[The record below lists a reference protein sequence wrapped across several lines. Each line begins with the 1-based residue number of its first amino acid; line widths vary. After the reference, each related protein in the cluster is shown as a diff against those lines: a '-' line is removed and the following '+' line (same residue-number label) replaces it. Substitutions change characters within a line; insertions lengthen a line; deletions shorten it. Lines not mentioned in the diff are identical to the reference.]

1 MASSDN
7 KSNNNSTQ
15 AAAVSAAQSTHKA
28 ALKAATP
35 AVEYNLT
42 RPSKTSIEQD
52 RATGDVT
59 WNCHCEKHENARGFS
74 TFDELA
80 AHRGFDIITCPVP
93 TCNTRLF
100 KFDKASTINHIVDFH
115 EDLATKFVGPLT
127 QFLPTIVPE
136 SSSKQAV
143 AKAEAEADKIAWKSR
158 SQALFK
164 LNIFFDFAG
173 GSWTL
178 DKPQKPVYKPDFKK
192 VNHVS
197 MSGPMPGKKFP
208 PRPAPDSTVAS
219 AIPPIAT
226 LEVPSTVIVTESAPK
241 PAYVAPIAKWAN
253 QMKPAIVPFDISK
266 DVKWDGPVE
275 PVAMAPVS
283 KKNSRK
289 SPKEETQP
297 LTVAMKPKEKLEMEP
312 ATESTEPPKVSKK
325 KSKKKIPQNVCSN
338 SFAGLAVEGETAES
352 VLEEDCSSKGTSCW
366 DSYDA
371 QWRSN
376 YVYQLAAEAA
386 LKMDDVTSLFGEEVV
401 TASILPTDDTTPF
414 TEVSTTVPA
423 SKTSTKKPIVPF
435 GVKGNIVLAPE
446 KGIILEALCPLGPKC
461 PDMDIPLSDRATKTH
476 ACPLNHHLSG
486 FIAGGSPIT
495 WQYCCKDKFWGPKEE
510 QSNCLNIWCKLD
522 HKVKRAPFVAR
533 QVEYFAKSKAAVESL
548 SKA

>member
-15 AAAVSAAQSTHKA
+15 AAAVSAAQSTPKA

-35 AVEYNLT
+35 AVEYHYQ
-42 RPSKTSIEQD
+42 RPSQCGIEQD
-52 RATGDVT
+52 RSTGDVT
-59 WNCHCEKHENARGFS
+59 WNCYCPKHENARGFS
-74 TFDELA
+74 SFEELA
-80 AHRGFDIITCPVP
+80 AHREFDIITCPHP
-93 TCNTRLF
+93 GCNTFLC
-100 KFDKASTINHIVDFH
+100 KFDKASTVGHIVDFH
-115 EDLATKFVGPLT
+115 EELATKFAGPLT
-127 QFLPTIVPE
+127 QFRPTIVHD

-143 AKAEAEADKIAWKSR
+143 AKAEAEAGKIALKSR

-178 DKPQKPVYKPDFKK
+178 DKPQKPVYKSDFKK

-208 PRPAPDSTVAS
+208 ARPAPDSTVVS
-219 AIPPIAT
+219 AIPPPVA
-226 LEVPSTVIVTESAPK
+226 LEVPPTVVVTESAPK

-253 QMKPAIVPFDISK
+253 QVKPAIVPLDVSK

-275 PVAMAPVS
+275 PVAMAPVP

-297 LTVAMKPKEKLEMEP
+297 LTVAMKPEEKLEMEP
-312 ATESTEPPKVSKK
+312 VAASTEPPKVSKK
-325 KSKKKIPQNVCSN
+325 KSKKKTPQNVCSN
-338 SFAGLAVEGETAES
+338 SFAGLAVEGETTES
-352 VLEEDCSSKGTSCW
+352 GEMPIGGSL
-366 DSYDA
+366 
-371 QWRSN
+371 
-376 YVYQLAAEAA
+376 
-386 LKMDDVTSLFGEEVV
+386 DDVTSLFGEEVV

-446 KGIILEALCPLGPKC
+446 KGIMLEALCPLGPKC

-533 QVEYFAKSKAAVESL
+533 QVEYFAKSKVAVESL